1 MVFPIVLA
9 VGALALYFLTKPKKS
24 DSDIYSVSGFLK
36 DDKPKNKNKDLE
48 FKMNQVKNEKI
59 PDVMFMPPFSKIK
72 KDNLVLFSKKNS
84 DGFIFVVRNAEKTD
98 DMVKIGM
105 IDNSH
110 VKPTYGMFN
119 SFTKNENRKP
129 YTKDEE
135 MEVKEKIES
144 IIKNHEE
151 FKLKNKSTRKEKTIE
166 EKKTKRKLTNKELK
180 EKLDKVLQFHKK
192 SNQFQKDGKYAYFK
206 MGRLDSSTW
215 FRFGN
220 ITKSGNVVFYDY
232 VNQKEDKKI
241 GKVLQDF
248 KYVNYK
254 PTKEKTYR
262 IMINFSGY
270 AYFLDLDKKP
280 LTEKERNKENYDSI
294 MNS

>member
-1 MVFPIVLA
+1 MVFPVVLA

-24 DSDIYSVSGFLK
+24 DSDIYGK
-36 DDKPKNKNKDLE
+36 DSEPKKE
-48 FKMNQVKNEKI
+48 
-59 PDVMFMPPFSKIK
+59 IK
-72 KDNLVLFSKKNS
+72 KDELPKKEKTDKLYFHTKNS
-84 DGFIFVVRNAEKTD
+84 DGYIMIFREYESETLRGKSRI
-98 DMVKIGM
+98 KIGM
-105 IDNSH
+105 IDNSK
-110 VKPTYGMFN
+110 VKPTYSMFN
-119 SFTKNENRKP
+119 SFTKQINQKP
-129 YTKDEE
+129 YTTDEE
-135 MEVKEKIES
+135 NQVKEKIKS

-151 FKLKNKSTRKEKTIE
+151 QKLKNKSTRKEKLSE
-166 EKKTKRKLTNKELK
+166 EKKTKTKLTNKELK

-192 SNQFQKDGKYAYFK
+192 SNQFQKDGKYAYFR

>member
-1 MVFPIVLA
+1 MVFPVVLA

-24 DSDIYSVSGFLK
+24 DSDIYGKDSEPKKESSGVQ
-36 DDKPKNKNKDLE
+36 E
-48 FKMNQVKNEKI
+48 E
-59 PDVMFMPPFSKIK
+59 IK
-72 KDNLVLFSKKNS
+72 KLDEIREKEKTQKLLFSEKNS
-84 DGFIFVVRNAEKTD
+84 DGYIRVTRNNGDKKSIAF
-98 DMVKIGM
+98 
-105 IDNSH
+105 IDNSK
-110 VKPTYGMFN
+110 VKPTYFMIKKQLP
-119 SFTKNENRKP
+119 SKSEENL
-129 YTKDEE
+129 
-135 MEVKEKIES
+135 VKEKIES
-144 IIKNHEE
+144 IIKNHEDQ
-151 FKLKNKSTRKEKTIE
+151 KLKNKSTRKEKLNE
-166 EKKTKRKLTNKELK
+166 EKKTKTKLTNKELK

-192 SNQFQKDGKYAYFK
+192 SNQFQKDGKYAYFH
-206 MGRLDSSTW
+206 MSRLDSSTW